1 MSVCVCV
8 SDCGLLLYVHV
19 NFICFLRAHKSKKIV
34 FYTLIRGIYVC
45 APFSTLGYSIFY
57 SIFVP
62 YTRAIFLYAFAA
74 RPFCVFVVVVFFQP
88 FFLFLAKELHA
99 ENLFWFVRRNCLTKM
114 QTTGQLI
121 KNIEIFFNWIAI
133 FVRPECTWQCCGD
146 LFQVSIGLAHILR
159 TSIAAAIESMC
170 KQRDIHKH
178 IHTRTQIRTRTHTH
192 ADRVHRTNA
201 LGLNFYFQFDSL
213 LVFFF
218 RAAFSVL
225 FFCET
230 DFINF

>member
-1 MSVCVCV
+1 M
-8 SDCGLLLYVHV
+8 
-19 NFICFLRAHKSKKIV
+19 
-34 FYTLIRGIYVC
+34 LIREIYVC

-57 SIFVP
+57 SIP

-74 RPFCVFVVVVFFQP
+74 RPFRVLVFFRP

-99 ENLFWFVRRNCLTKM
+99 ENLFWFVRRNCWTKM

-133 FVRPECTWQCCGD
+133 FVRLECTWQCCGD
-146 LFQVSIGLAHILR
+146 LFQVSIGLAHIVR
-159 TSIAAAIESMC
+159 TSISAATESMC
-170 KQRDIHKH
+170 KHRDIQTQTHIQTHTQTH
-178 IHTRTQIRTRTHTH
+178 IH
-192 ADRVHRTNA
+192 RVHRTNA

-218 RAAFSVL
+218 VQL
-225 FFCET
+225 FPFCFFAKLISLISNAIKNIQT
-230 DFINF
+230 TAPSYMHSQKIHQWTWTNRSWKTKNMIFIPSKV

>member
-1 MSVCVCV
+1 MCALPFRRLAIPYFIVYSYHTPGQYFYTHLPLDLFVF
-8 SDCGLLLYVHV
+8 LLL
-19 NFICFLRAHKSKKIV
+19 L
-34 FYTLIRGIYVC
+34 
-45 APFSTLGYSIFY
+45 
-57 SIFVP
+57 
-62 YTRAIFLYAFAA
+62 
-74 RPFCVFVVVVFFQP
+74 FFQP

-178 IHTRTQIRTRTHTH
+178 IHTQIRTRTHTH